1 MSLVVLT
8 PKIIVWGRTLA
19 EHNERLNKVFLKI
32 PKSELKLNKKKCQ
45 IGGKV
50 HCISWTYIWRHTS
63 WPSKNWDSHK
73 NAITKFCLWTPAILR
88 HHWILRKVHTKSC
101 LSDLS
106 LSYPA
111 KERSLQNSSRQT
123 KPLGQKRYCESK

>member
-45 IGGKV
+45 IGVKSIVFLGHISEDIKV
-50 HCISWTYIWRHTS
+50 DPAKIETVTKM
-63 WPSKNWDSHK
+63 PSLNSVYELQRFLGII
-73 NAITKFCLWTPAILR
+73 A
-88 HHWILRKVHTKSC
+88 KSC

-111 KERSLQNSSRQT
+111 KERSLQNSS
-123 KPLGQKRYCESK
+123 